1 MSNDSVTYGC
11 VMALLGSFFAGSSM
25 VLQKVGVRKSRKF
38 WWLGILCL
46 ILGEILTVV
55 AYTNAPA
62 VLVSPLGAMRVI
74 VTTLLSVKYLREQIQ
89 DSTKALFVST
99 IIFNKSKSPASTA
112 LKNKI
117 KIGIAISILGSIL
130 IVIHAPKRNT
140 VNNFDNLRLHLESPE
155 FISFVFVLGL
165 AGKPTQHLFYLIQ
178 P

>member
-46 ILGEILTVV
+46 ILGEVLTVV

-89 DSTKALFVST
+89 DSTKELFSKRHKIEQEK
-99 IIFNKSKSPASTA
+99 IIYENRACKTKY
-112 LKNKI
+112 
-117 KIGIAISILGSIL
+117 
-130 IVIHAPKRNT
+130 
-140 VNNFDNLRLHLESPE
+140 RLE
-155 FISFVFVLGL
+155 
-165 AGKPTQHLFYLIQ
+165 
-178 P
+178 

>member
-1 MSNDSVTYGC
+1 MTQTHVSYTLLITLWFLESVGLMSNDSVTYGC

-89 DSTKALFVST
+89 DSTKALFFKHHN
-99 IIFNKSKSPASTA
+99 I
-112 LKNKI
+112 
-117 KIGIAISILGSIL
+117 
-130 IVIHAPKRNT
+130 
-140 VNNFDNLRLHLESPE
+140 
-155 FISFVFVLGL
+155 
-165 AGKPTQHLFYLIQ
+165 
-178 P
+178 